1 VRGPPVV
8 PATSRAVGTRE
19 ALLRSVPDR
28 PGVPPVPHFAI
39 RAKVAGLDTLLIVD
53 TGATASGLD
62 SALVARAKLEVVD
75 SGVRGR
81 DWTGQ
86 PIKILRTD
94 APIALEG
101 IGPVPDRASGVAEFS
116 PGFRARGLGGVL
128 SPQALANATDD
139 VLIDFPGR
147 RLLVRPMA
155 AREVPIGLAP
165 GPAPE
170 PLCADRSGG
179 VEGTHLT
186 ILALVNG
193 TRARLAVDTG
203 LSDTTLF
210 ASAAAAV
217 KFEPPPPP
225 PSGSGDAPIV
235 GGTPLGGSKGMLR
248 KATLAA
254 GDWSTV
260 IDIAVVDGTPS
271 SRCPFDGRLGIDV
284 LRSCAIEIANGAS
297 IVRCPSLAR
306 P

>member
-1 VRGPPVV
+1 MRSQPVV
-8 PATSRAVGTRE
+8 PAAPRAVGSRE
-19 ALLRSVPDR
+19 APLRSVPDR

-39 RAKVAGLDTLLIVD
+39 RAKVADLDTLLIVD

-62 SALVARAKLEVVD
+62 SALVARAKVDVVD

-101 IGPVPDRASGVAEFS
+101 IGRVPDRASGVAEFS

-147 RLLVRPMA
+147 RLVVRPQS
-155 AREVPIGLAP
+155 AREVPIGQAP
-165 GPAPE
+165 AAE
-170 PLCADRSGG
+170 PLCTDRSGG
-179 VEGTHLT
+179 IEGTHLT
-186 ILALVNG
+186 ILVLVNG

-217 KFEPPPPP
+217 KLEPPPAP
-225 PSGSGDAPIV
+225 PSGPGDAPIV

-260 IDIAVVDGTPS
+260 IDIGIVDGTPS
-271 SRCPFDGRLGIDV
+271 SKCPFDGRLGIDV